1 MKYLDNLFVT
11 TLDANQVITS
21 SSSRGSRAH
30 PDTDRMPARSRRV
43 KSQR

>member
-11 TLDANQVITS
+11 TLDANQVIT

>member
-21 SSSRGSRAH
+21 SSSSSRAH